1 MEVKI
6 ILNFHITEASFSTLR
21 IDVLKLEWGI
31 GNENANFF
39 GLVVDNADNCF
50 QDEYRYLNFFSFST
64 LCNCYTPYFKTPH
77 TSIFSILP
85 NIDIPQMD
93 STKTET

>member
-6 ILNFHITEASFSTLR
+6 ISQLPYYGGLVFHTL

-39 GLVVDNADNCF
+39 GLIVDNADNCF
-50 QDEYRYLNFFSFST
+50 PDEYRYLNFFSFST
-64 LCNCYTPYFKTPH
+64 LCNCYTPHFKTPH
-77 TSIFSILP
+77 NSIFSTLP
-85 NIDIPQMD
+85 NIDIPHMD
-93 STKTET
+93 STETET